1 MTLPAL
7 NTDLAEALA
16 DLDRR
21 RDRAGPQFG
30 APANRFQTVKA
41 VEKVNRAGIRNLI
54 RPENAAQILPHLP
67 TDETER
73 LHALLRGDFVLFDL
87 IPAIIGA
94 LGPVG
99 HLRIATLGMSAAN
112 AAGLA
117 RLLASGRVERLTLVV
132 SHYFQQVDKT
142 TTYPEVC
149 AALAPHGVTPVVTRN
164 HAKVILLPFRD
175 RPDRLTLEG
184 SANLRSSDNV
194 EQLCVFNSAITHDF
208 HAAWIDEM
216 ADTSRRATPPPPTAA
231 TPAIATTAPHV

>member
-30 APANRFQTVKA
+30 APANLFHKVKA

-67 TDETER
+67 IDDTER

-87 IPAIIGA
+87 IPAIIRHI
-94 LGPVG
+94 GPVG

-112 AAGLA
+112 ATGLA
-117 RLLASGRVERLTLVV
+117 RLLATGRVERLTLVV
-132 SHYFQQVDKT
+132 SHYFQQVDRT
-142 TTYPEVC
+142 TVFAEVC
-149 AALAPHGVTPVVTRN
+149 AALAPHGVAPVVTRN
-164 HAKVILLPFRD
+164 HAKVILLPFVD
-175 RPDRLTLEG
+175 RPDRLVLEG

-194 EQLCVFNSAITHDF
+194 EQLCVFNSAATHEF
-208 HAAWIDEM
+208 HAGWID
-216 ADTSRRATPPPPTAA
+216 ALAAAHPPAAPTF
-231 TPAIATTAPHV
+231 PAHV

>member
-30 APANRFQTVKA
+30 APANLFHKVKA

-67 TDETER
+67 ADESER

-87 IPAIIGA
+87 IPAIIGR
-94 LGPVG
+94 LGPVD

-117 RLLASGRVERLTLVV
+117 RLLATGHVARLTLVV
-132 SHYFQQVDKT
+132 SHYFRQVDRASVW
-142 TTYPEVC
+142 PEVC
-149 AALAPHGVTPVVTRN
+149 AALEPHGVRPVVTRN

-194 EQLCVFNSAITHDF
+194 EQLCVFNSAATHDF
-208 HAAWIDEM
+208 HAAWIDEL
-216 ADTSRRATPPPPTAA
+216 AA
-231 TPAIATTAPHV
+231 TSSHV

>member
-1 MTLPAL
+1 MTLPSL

-30 APANRFQTVKA
+30 MPANRFQTVKA

-54 RPENAAQILPHLP
+54 RPENAAAILPHLP
-67 TDETER
+67 ADDTER

-87 IPAIIGA
+87 IPAIIGHI
-94 LGPVG
+94 GPVG
-99 HLRIATLGMSAAN
+99 HLRIATLGLSGAN
-112 AAGLA
+112 AHGLA
-117 RLLASGRVERLTLVV
+117 RLLASGQVERLTLVV

-142 TTYPEVC
+142 TVYAEVS

-175 RPDRLTLEG
+175 RPDRVTLEG
-184 SANLRSSDNV
+184 SANLRSSDNI
-194 EQLCVFNSAITHDF
+194 EQLCVFNSAATHDF
-208 HAAWIDEM
+208 HAVWIDALANSSAPAAPAPAE
-216 ADTSRRATPPPPTAA
+216 PPF
-231 TPAIATTAPHV
+231 HV

>member
-30 APANRFQTVKA
+30 APANLFRKVKA

-54 RPENAAQILPHLP
+54 RPENAAAIVPHLP
-67 TDETER
+67 ADESER
-73 LHALLRGDFVLFDL
+73 THALLRGDFVFFDL
-87 IPAIIGA
+87 IPAIIAEWGR
-94 LGPVG
+94 VG

-117 RLLASGRVERLTLVV
+117 RLLASGHVERLTLVV
-132 SHYFQQVDKT
+132 SHYFQQVDRT
-142 TTYPEVC
+142 TVYAEVC
-149 AALAPHGVTPVVTRN
+149 AALAPHGVAPVVCRN

-175 RPDRLTLEG
+175 RPDRLAIEG

-194 EQLCVFNSAITHDF
+194 EQICVFNSAATHDF
-208 HAAWIDEM
+208 HAGWIESL
-216 ADTSRRATPPPPTAA
+216 AS
-231 TPAIATTAPHV
+231 APRHV